1 MKVKCIKIISS
12 KDNRELLSSPVLT
25 LNKTYLVLQLM
36 KRGSN
41 LYYYIIG
48 DAGGCGAYMNAA
60 QFEIVEYSI
69 PSNWE
74 VSRYCDGDFF
84 LLHPRAWDQKG
95 FLELLNDNDQEALA
109 VFSREIEKII
119 NECGE

>member
-12 KDNRELLSSPVLT
+12 KDDIELESSPILT
-25 LNKTYLVLQLM
+25 LSKTYVVLQLM

-48 DAGGCGAYMNAA
+48 DAGGCGAYMNAK
-60 QFEIVEYSI
+60 QFEIVERSI
-69 PSNWE
+69 PRNWE
-74 VSRYCDGDFF
+74 VSKYCDNDFF
-84 LLHPRAWDQKG
+84 LLQPRAWDEKG

-109 VFSREIEKII
+109 IFYKEVEKIV
-119 NECGE
+119 NECGK